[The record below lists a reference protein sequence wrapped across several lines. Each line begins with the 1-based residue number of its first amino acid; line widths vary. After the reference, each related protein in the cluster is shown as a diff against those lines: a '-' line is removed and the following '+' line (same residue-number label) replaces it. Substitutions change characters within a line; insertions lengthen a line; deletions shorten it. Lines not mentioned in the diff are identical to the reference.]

1 MKVERAIAD
10 FFTLLI
16 GKLTNWN
23 FPQHGEGPGDPI
35 YLNAEQSAE
44 LAAAGIRM
52 LTPLLPQETAQKI
65 EAAIVKYPNRHQASA
80 EEEMINIGS
89 LGGVIHHGTS
99 GPPGCCVM
107 IGGHLVC
114 TRAEVAAHA

>member
-1 MKVERAIAD
+1 MIVERAIAD

-23 FPQHGEGPGDPI
+23 FPVHGEGPGDPV
-35 YLNAEQSAE
+35 YLNAEQTAE
-44 LAAAGIRM
+44 LAVAGIRM
-52 LTPLLPQETAQKI
+52 LTPLLPQETAQTI
-65 EAAIVKYPNRHQASA
+65 DAAIEKYPRRHHANV
-80 EEEMINIGS
+80 EEAMINIGS

-107 IGGHLVC
+107 INGHLVC
-114 TRAEVAAHA
+114 IRAEKAAHA